1 MQSKHLE
8 AAEMDCYYFFF
19 NSLLEEA
26 LLTKLF
32 FSHVK
37 LLTTQGFPTGKG
49 YDPMWDM
56 TLAACGTMFVPL
68 SICCLFKGWCPG
80 QLRREQRKKLS
91 SLEMILLVQLF
102 SRTVLPVLNQIFI
115 GIRTLTCF
123 YFFHRP
129 IQF

>member
-8 AAEMDCYYFFF
+8 AAEMDCYYFLFF
-19 NSLLEEA
+19 SSVLEET

-32 FSHVK
+32 FSHVE

-68 SICCLFKGWCPG
+68 SICCLFKG
-80 QLRREQRKKLS
+80 
-91 SLEMILLVQLF
+91 
-102 SRTVLPVLNQIFI
+102 
-115 GIRTLTCF
+115 
-123 YFFHRP
+123 
-129 IQF
+129 